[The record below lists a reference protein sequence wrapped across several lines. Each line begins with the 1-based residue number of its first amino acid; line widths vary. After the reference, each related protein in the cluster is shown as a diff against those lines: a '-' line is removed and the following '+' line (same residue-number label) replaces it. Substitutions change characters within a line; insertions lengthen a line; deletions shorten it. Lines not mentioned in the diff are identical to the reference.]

1 MKVKLILIR
10 PDPQIKPSS
19 TSAESKSLGKSFGC
33 VKSEDIDTTKG
44 ILFYASLLNYLQNH
58 NYCLFYADCIS
69 SNSGLIIARSIEK
82 S

>member
-10 PDPQIKPSS
+10 LDPQIKSSS
-19 TSAESKSLGKSFGC
+19 TSAERKSLGKSFGC